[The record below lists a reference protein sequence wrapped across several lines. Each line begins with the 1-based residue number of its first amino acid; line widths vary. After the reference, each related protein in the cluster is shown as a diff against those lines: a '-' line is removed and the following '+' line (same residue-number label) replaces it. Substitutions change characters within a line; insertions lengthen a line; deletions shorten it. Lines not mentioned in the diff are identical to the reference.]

1 MRKALYILG
10 ELADTDVE
18 WLASHG
24 SRRHVSQGTVLI
36 RKDEPVKELFIVLEG
51 RLAVTAAD
59 GKEVALLL
67 SGEVVGEMSF
77 VDSTPPS
84 ASVAA
89 TEDTQVLSI
98 PRDSLRA
105 KLDNDPN
112 FAARFYRALAV
123 FLADRLRVTTGRFGY
138 GSTAEDAHAADELSE
153 DQLDSLDLAGVRFDQ
168 MLKRLGGA

>member
-10 ELADTDVE
+10 ELDDADVE
-18 WLASHG
+18 WLAGHG
-24 SRRHVSQGTVLI
+24 TRQHIPQETVLI
-36 RKDEPVKELFIVLEG
+36 HKGEPVSQLFVVLEG

-67 SGEVVGEMSF
+67 SGEVVGEISF
-77 VDSTPPS
+77 VDSSPPS
-84 ASVAA
+84 ASVVA
-89 TEDTQVLSI
+89 TEDTQVLSV
-98 PRDSLRA
+98 PGDLLRA
-105 KLDNDPN
+105 KLDKDPP

-138 GSTAEDAHAADELSE
+138 GSTAEDAQAADELSE
-153 DQLDSLDLAGVRFDQ
+153 DQLDSIDLAGVRFDQ

>member
-10 ELADTDVE
+10 ELADADVE
-18 WLASHG
+18 WLATHG
-24 SRRHVSQGTVLI
+24 TRRQVSEGTVLI
-36 RKDEPVKELFIVLEG
+36 RKGEQVTELFIVLEG

-98 PRDSLRA
+98 PRDLLRA
-105 KLDNDPN
+105 KLDNDPY

-138 GSTAEDAHAADELSE
+138 GSTAEDAQAADELSE